1 MHLSI
6 LHHCKIYNS
15 SLQNMLNMGRCHHPQ
30 PYLPT
35 DFENCIAIF
44 SHLKAWWECPKRPL
58 GGQQPMKSGP
68 IRYLISVFWEF

>member
-6 LHHCKIYNS
+6 IYHCKIYNS
-15 SLQNMLNMGRCHHPQ
+15 SLQNMPNMGRCRLPP

-44 SHLKAWWECPKRPL
+44 SHLKA
-58 GGQQPMKSGP
+58 
-68 IRYLISVFWEF
+68 